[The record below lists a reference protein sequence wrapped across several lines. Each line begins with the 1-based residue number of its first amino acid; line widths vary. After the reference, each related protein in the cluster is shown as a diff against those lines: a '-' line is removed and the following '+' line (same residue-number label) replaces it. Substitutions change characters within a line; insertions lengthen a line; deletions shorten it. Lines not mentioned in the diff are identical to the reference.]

1 MDRAPSL
8 KANFVWQFLTNG
20 LAAVSQLVI
29 VLTLAKLTSKG
40 INGEFI
46 YAWAL
51 CTPLFM
57 FAGLDLRAVQA
68 TDARN
73 EFSFAD
79 QFAIRL
85 LTGLMATV
93 IALSVVLWLN
103 RPGTLLWVVAAVSC
117 GKYFELVAETF
128 VGFMQQ
134 RERFDLVT
142 RSTAI
147 RAFVSCSSLTLA
159 IIATRDL
166 TTSVMIWAACG
177 LVNLA
182 LVEVPWGKQ
191 FLKGVQDQHVADS
204 TQPTA
209 EPLPSLWRQRITQTG
224 MEKLLTL
231 GFPLAIRS
239 LLVSLT
245 PSVAR
250 FFVEGY
256 WGMSEL
262 GPFGTISQLTM
273 AAILFSRTLNPAVAP
288 RLSRYL
294 RDGNLAAFRML
305 LVQLRL
311 FYAVLGI
318 ASVLTVLAFGPFIL
332 SLIKPA
338 YVGYHSVFVWAMV
351 ATAMLFQGGVLDMSL
366 VTLRRVDSLAKT
378 SVLTL
383 GTMSLSGWLLVP
395 RLGLEGAS
403 ISMALSWM
411 IRGLYLQ
418 YVLSSALKDVEQ
430 RLAAEPP
437 SITDDKSV
445 EASGSPVT
453 RAVA

>member
-29 VLTLAKLTSKG
+29 VLALAKLTSKG
-40 INGEFI
+40 VNGEFI

-73 EFSFAD
+73 EFTFAD

-85 LTGLMATV
+85 LSGLLATV

-134 RERFDLVT
+134 HERFDLVT

-147 RAFVSCSSLTLA
+147 RAIVSCTSLTLA
-159 IIATRDL
+159 IIVTRDL
-166 TTSVMIWAACG
+166 ATSVMFWAACG

-191 FLKGVQDQHVADS
+191 FLKGVDHKRVSAA
-204 TQPTA
+204 TTEVL
-209 EPLPSLWRQRITQTG
+209 EPLPSMWRQRITHSG
-224 MEKLLTL
+224 LEKLLSL
-231 GFPLAIRS
+231 GFPLAVRS
-239 LLVSLT
+239 LLVSMT

-250 FFVEGY
+250 FFVESY
-256 WGMSEL
+256 WGMAEL
-262 GPFGTISQLTM
+262 GAFGTISQLTM

-294 RDGNLAAFRML
+294 RDGNLTAFRGL
-305 LVQLRL
+305 LVRMRL
-311 FYAVLGI
+311 FYAGLGVV
-318 ASVLTVLAFGPFIL
+318 SVLTVLAIGPVVL
-332 SLIKPA
+332 AWGIKPEYA
-338 YVGYHSVFVWAMV
+338 RYHSVFVWAMV

-378 SVLTL
+378 SILTL
-383 GTMSLSGWLLVP
+383 GTMCLSGWLLVP
-395 RLGLEGAS
+395 RLGLAGAS

-418 YVLSSALKDVEQ
+418 YVLTSALRDVEQ
-430 RLAAEPP
+430 RLAAEQ
-437 SITDDKSV
+437 S
-445 EASGSPVT
+445 ASGIDKPADAPA